1 MFLKCIK
8 YKFILLI
15 IHGILFIFAIIFM
28 VISIISIKKIYSPF
42 DCRNDYNYANQNYQ
56 KFRKNATISFI
67 IEIISFILY
76 CFMLLFELYFAMTR
90 KTEDIKYYEKDNL
103 IEEEKIQ
110 TTLKNTPNE
119 SELKTNL
126 NNRNK

>member
-110 TTLKNTPNE
+110 ST
-119 SELKTNL
+119 
-126 NNRNK
+126 